1 MRLNSA
7 IPHQR
12 ATKPR
17 RRAFTL
23 VEVLVA
29 TLFMVV
35 VIPVA
40 LNGMRVAALA
50 GEAAQ
55 RKLVAA
61 RIANA
66 RINDLRVENLLLN
79 GGQRGLVQED
89 GVAYN
94 WFQTTEFWTADPAS
108 RLYVSTVTV
117 QYNVAGRLCSVQL
130 STLVPPL
137 VTQ

>member
-1 MRLNSA
+1 MSN
-7 IPHQR
+7 HR
-12 ATKPR
+12 ASKPG
-17 RRAFTL
+17 AFTL

-40 LNGMRVAALA
+40 LNGMRVAAMA

-61 RIANA
+61 RIANKE
-66 RINDLRVENLLLN
+66 INDLRVENLLLN
-79 GGQRGLVQED
+79 GGQRGIVYED
-89 GVAYN
+89 GVAYS
-94 WFQTTEFWTADPAS
+94 WSETTEFWTVDPTS
-108 RLYVSTVTV
+108 RLYASTVTV
-117 QYNVAGRLCSVQL
+117 QYTVAGRPCSVQL